1 MEAALATFA
10 CDRGLETAH
19 DHVVHLVAERFAD
32 AGRFIVETGLGAG
45 RKGRRQRV
53 AFDPDVAGW
62 SSKGD
67 RDRLEWAVEV
77 ETEETVTETQAA
89 LRWRHTAS
97 LCVPFYLI
105 VPKGH
110 RVAVQA
116 AAFRAG
122 VSPRSILEYTLGSGS
137 FELL

>member
-1 MEAALATFA
+1 VDTIA
-10 CDRGLETAH
+10 CNRGIETAH

-32 AGRFIVETGLGAG
+32 AGRFVVETGLGAG
-45 RKGRRQRV
+45 RKGHRQRV

-62 SSKGD
+62 TLTGD
-67 RDRLEWAVEV
+67 HDRLEWVVEV
-77 ETEETVTETQAA
+77 ETEETVAEAQAA
-89 LRWRHTAS
+89 LRWRNTAS
-97 LCVPFYLI
+97 LSVPFYLV

-110 RVAVQA
+110 KIAAQA

-122 VSPRSILEYTLGSGS
+122 VSPRSILEYTLGSGL